1 MFSGPDWIFRRA
13 SAASSPEKSYFT
25 SSGPKHTSH
34 TNLASRAYS
43 SPHSLHLRASTA
55 MPAPYSLW
63 SPPLASVT
71 EAFGAASPHLPGLNY
86 WWPDGIGTVL
96 IAWWARRIDGCRGFV
111 GPFPST
117 PLDAYGYVWSGRI
130 QTLRTDSSFDRRQWN
145 P

>member
-96 IAWWARRIDGCRGFV
+96 IDQRSNRWLPGFLRAISLHPSGCVR
-111 GPFPST
+111 
-117 PLDAYGYVWSGRI
+117 LC
-130 QTLRTDSSFDRRQWN
+130 
-145 P
+145 